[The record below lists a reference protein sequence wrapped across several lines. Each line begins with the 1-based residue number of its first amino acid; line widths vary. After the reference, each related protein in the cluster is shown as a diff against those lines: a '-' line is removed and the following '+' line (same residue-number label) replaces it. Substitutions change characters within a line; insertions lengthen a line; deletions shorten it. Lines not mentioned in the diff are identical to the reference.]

1 MLLVPVTV
9 MAAEEQVVID
19 IQGMTC
25 NLWPI
30 AIKKSLV
37 GIDGVKKVKVSF
49 EEKKSWLTVEESVS
63 DEQLLKAITK
73 AGPYKGKIVERKPNT
88 QWRERRRLLWKNM

>member
-1 MLLVPVTV
+1 MLLIPITV
-9 MAAEEQVVID
+9 LAAEEQVVID

-37 GIDGVKKVKVSF
+37 GIEGVTKVKVSY
-49 EEKKSWLTVEESVS
+49 EEKTGWVTVEESVT

-73 AGPYKGKIVERKPNT
+73 AGPYTGKIKERKK
-88 QWRERRRLLWKNM
+88 QQESE

>member
-1 MLLVPVTV
+1 MKTKLMYILMLFMLLVPVTV

-25 NLWPI
+25 KLCPI
-30 AIKKSLV
+30 AIKKSLA
-37 GIDGVKKVKVSF
+37 GIDGVTKVKVSF

-73 AGPYKGKIVERKPNT
+73 AGAYKGKIVERTPRT
-88 QWRERRRLLWKNM
+88 P